1 MNFYCDSGGTIFHVD
16 PERIF
21 QGSVGVNKIRFIGQ
35 FPSSAQV
42 LVSYELPNGVI
53 TSPKVLTLVDEL
65 KELITIDSDRSF
77 NVWETILCAVPRL
90 DENGKVLK
98 DVEGHIVYDYDYSL
112 TENYG
117 TVNVQFYVYGA
128 SKSIT
133 VNDQVYNVG
142 NGMLATAKSSFKIER
157 GVPAFVPPSAEL
169 LSPDSKVLIAE
180 ILNTVSSYA
189 TEINGAVDSA
199 NAIVKEVTEKLK
211 NGDFIGAQGPKGDK
225 GDAGSVKFVAVTELP
240 TENIQ
245 YDAIYIVPIP
255 GAEGEENRFTEY
267 VYIDGKWEPLGA
279 ITIQVDH
286 SEYVKFTD
294 FATSEKA
301 GVIMLSGSYAF
312 GLTTSGTPRSDVINK
327 DKYATSC
334 PNLFISKG
342 TLENIK
348 YTYVK
353 GGLVDSTEEWTDE
366 DKATACETIG
376 ALPLS
381 GGQLTGEIQLA
392 QGDNNG
398 INLGANG
405 VINSGENT
413 VLGFVYGNYCIGSYN
428 IPTVIRTKGKKLMA
442 QLGASSTAEAEALAT
457 EKYVNDIATEN
468 ETWTFTLKDGTTVVT
483 KQVAVKK

>member
-1 MNFYCDSGGTIFHVD
+1 MNFYCDSGGKIFHVD

-65 KELITIDSDRSF
+65 KELITIGSDRSF
-77 NVWETILCAVPRL
+77 SVWETVLCAVPRL

-98 DVEGHIVYDYDYSL
+98 DNKGHIVYDYDYSL

-189 TEINGAVDSA
+189 TEINGAVDSV
-199 NAIVKEVTEKLK
+199 NAIVKEVTEKLE
-211 NGDFIGAQGPKGDK
+211 NGDFIGEQGPKGDK

-267 VYIDGKWEPLGA
+267 VYIDGEWEPLGT

-294 FATSEKA
+294 FATTEKA
-301 GVIMLSGSYAF
+301 GVTTAASDSHLMNGKAGVNGELPYVPSTRLSFAVKQ
-312 GLTTSGTPRSDVINK
+312 GLIRGHEQWTEA
-327 DKYATSC
+327 DKT
-334 PNLFISKG
+334 
-342 TLENIK
+342 
-348 YTYVK
+348 
-353 GGLVDSTEEWTDE
+353 
-366 DKATACETIG
+366 TACETIG
-376 ALPLS
+376 AVTRKPDERENWDRVYGIDSTGKDRVYALS
-381 GGQLTGEIQLA
+381 EGTEVYSIPIRGV
-392 QGDNNG
+392 
-398 INLGANG
+398 NG
-405 VINSGENT
+405 VVT
-413 VLGFVYGNYCIGSYN
+413 VGT
-428 IPTVIRTKGKKLMA
+428 PTQDRHAVPRGYL
-442 QLGASSTAEAEALAT
+442 
-457 EKYVNDIATEN
+457 NNIATEN
-468 ETWTFTLKDGTTVVT
+468 ETWTFTLKNGTTVT

>member
-1 MNFYCDSGGTIFHVD
+1 MNFYCDSGGKIFHVD

-77 NVWETILCAVPRL
+77 SVWETVLCAVPRL

-98 DVEGHIVYDYDYSL
+98 DNEGHIVYDYDYSL

-142 NGMLATAKSSFKIER
+142 NGMLATAKSSFNIER
-157 GVPAFVPPSAEL
+157 GVPAFVPPSPEL

-225 GDAGSVKFVAVTELP
+225 GDAGSIKFVAVTELP

-267 VYIDGKWEPLGA
+267 VYIDGKWEQLGS
-279 ITIQVDH
+279 ILVQVDH

-294 FATSEKA
+294 YATNTKA
-301 GVIMLSGSYAF
+301 GVVKAESWG
-312 GLTTSGTPRSDVINK
+312 DVTVNK
-327 DKYATSC
+327 NGYIGALYATDDD
-334 PNLFISKG
+334 
-342 TLENIK
+342 IK
-348 YTYVK
+348 NRYRYR
-353 GGLVDSTEEWTDE
+353 LVHCNDIDKVTKETVVNPQIEWTDE
-366 DKATACETIG
+366 DKAKACET
-376 ALPLS
+376 
-381 GGQLTGEIQLA
+381 
-392 QGDNNG
+392 
-398 INLGANG
+398 LGAVTRKPDEMKNWNRVYAIDSTGKDRVYVLSEGTEVYSIPIRGSAG
-405 VINSGENT
+405 VVT
-413 VLGFVYGNYCIGSYN
+413 VGTPTQDRHAVSLGYLNN
-428 IPTVIRTKGKKLMA
+428 IA
-442 QLGASSTAEAEALAT
+442 
-457 EKYVNDIATEN
+457 NEN
-468 ETWTFTLKDGTTVVT
+468 ETWTFLLKDGTTVVT
-483 KQVAVKK
+483 KQVAVKT